1 MFVIFK
7 NKKDNTI
14 PADIDNN
21 IVLEV
26 TEDEKDILEYK
37 EVYSEMENVWYTLED
52 ARSFIA
58 SDDIMAFVLGIDN
71 DTAKEKIME
80 DFWINTDEEYYKM
93 FPKNPLFELW
103 KKFLDNIQSQ
113 NTNPITDRVDWWI
126 PKEVLDKEIS
136 KLKEVDENLVR
147 HFLLNL
153 EILDSET
160 NEKITENTRVYLNG
174 IILWE
179 TNSWELETEFEYML
193 WMEDFII
200 SLRNPL
206 YGDAFI
212 KINSFNSEWELLNG
226 QVHMQKAETQE
237 TVIDSW
243 KKTIDFSGFSLWL
256 NKCSIVDKNW
266 DCFTWEVKVKTNYI
280 TGEDVNDANV
290 SLNMN
295 AVVIDQN
302 YFTALESGWM
312 AFVDIIDSDWNILK
326 VWDWKKVELSYNIS
340 DEDIDVMWDNLHQ
353 DYTRNWFWWYDKNA
367 WIWKL
372 DEDVVFELDFENKA
386 WNVSVGI
393 LY

>member
-147 HFLLNL
+147 DFVLNL

-174 IILWE
+174 IILW
-179 TNSWELETEFEYML
+179 
-193 WMEDFII
+193 
-200 SLRNPL
+200 
-206 YGDAFI
+206 
-212 KINSFNSEWELLNG
+212 
-226 QVHMQKAETQE
+226 
-237 TVIDSW
+237 
-243 KKTIDFSGFSLWL
+243 
-256 NKCSIVDKNW
+256 
-266 DCFTWEVKVKTNYI
+266 
-280 TGEDVNDANV
+280 
-290 SLNMN
+290 
-295 AVVIDQN
+295 
-302 YFTALESGWM
+302 
-312 AFVDIIDSDWNILK
+312 
-326 VWDWKKVELSYNIS
+326 
-340 DEDIDVMWDNLHQ
+340 
-353 DYTRNWFWWYDKNA
+353 
-367 WIWKL
+367 
-372 DEDVVFELDFENKA
+372 
-386 WNVSVGI
+386 
-393 LY
+393 